1 MKVTPTKFDKV
12 FIIQLLELSV
22 ETAFRIIADG
32 NGERLSPGFEYVS
45 DYLKYLQNNLNFPES
60 MFKTENSLSFRY
72 EKPSSLF
79 SRRYWSTSNG
89 LWSHYKRNHVV
100 SFTIS
105 LKLRWSSKSCIFHEL
120 TFSMVTKVFENLQS
134 DAPDLDEI
142 KLILNDLKYLME
154 AHFCSE
160 NYQRIEFIFVDNADE
175 LLFVTTSVAVNIKDY
190 DDGDNSVDLSHFE
203 DLHQI
208 LRNMVN
214 ISYSN
219 PFQYVTIE
227 EIRRWDMK

>member
-1 MKVTPTKFDKV
+1 
-12 FIIQLLELSV
+12 
-22 ETAFRIIADG
+22 
-32 NGERLSPGFEYVS
+32 
-45 DYLKYLQNNLNFPES
+45 
-60 MFKTENSLSFRY
+60 
-72 EKPSSLF
+72 
-79 SRRYWSTSNG
+79 
-89 LWSHYKRNHVV
+89 
-100 SFTIS
+100 
-105 LKLRWSSKSCIFHEL
+105 
-120 TFSMVTKVFENLQS
+120 
-134 DAPDLDEI
+134 
-142 KLILNDLKYLME
+142 ME

-227 EIRRWDMK
+227 EIRRWDMKRPLTDRELWLS

>member
-1 MKVTPTKFDKV
+1 MTIILEIV
-12 FIIQLLELSV
+12 FGNLE
-22 ETAFRIIADG
+22 
-32 NGERLSPGFEYVS
+32 
-45 DYLKYLQNNLNFPES
+45 
-60 MFKTENSLSFRY
+60 
-72 EKPSSLF
+72 
-79 SRRYWSTSNG
+79 
-89 LWSHYKRNHVV
+89 
-100 SFTIS
+100 
-105 LKLRWSSKSCIFHEL
+105 
-120 TFSMVTKVFENLQS
+120 S
-134 DAPDLDEI
+134 DAPDLEEI
-142 KLILNDLKYLME
+142 KSILNDLKYLME

-160 NYQRIEFIFVDNADE
+160 NYQRIEFIFVDKSDE

-227 EIRRWDMK
+227 EIRRWDIN

>member
-1 MKVTPTKFDKV
+1 
-12 FIIQLLELSV
+12 
-22 ETAFRIIADG
+22 
-32 NGERLSPGFEYVS
+32 
-45 DYLKYLQNNLNFPES
+45 
-60 MFKTENSLSFRY
+60 
-72 EKPSSLF
+72 
-79 SRRYWSTSNG
+79 
-89 LWSHYKRNHVV
+89 
-100 SFTIS
+100 
-105 LKLRWSSKSCIFHEL
+105 
-120 TFSMVTKVFENLQS
+120 
-134 DAPDLDEI
+134 
-142 KLILNDLKYLME
+142 ME

-227 EIRRWDMK
+227 EIRRWDMKRPLTDHELRLSLFDVP